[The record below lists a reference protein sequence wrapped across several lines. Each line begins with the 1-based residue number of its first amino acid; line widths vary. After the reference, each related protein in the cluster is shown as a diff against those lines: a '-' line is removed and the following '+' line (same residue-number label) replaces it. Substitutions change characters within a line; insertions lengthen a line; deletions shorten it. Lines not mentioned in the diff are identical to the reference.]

1 MSVCTGPQ
9 VTKVCSFSLDSGS
22 SGKKK
27 SEDSGNRMK
36 QKVFEL

>member
-22 SGKKK
+22 SGKK